1 MIYLYAAILTVANLA
16 WLSTILFGLPG
27 TWLMLLSALALD
39 WLQPG
44 PPLFG
49 TSTLLACAALA
60 LAGEVAEFLLGAAG
74 ARKAGGSR
82 RGAAL
87 AIVGGIA
94 GAVLGTAIPI
104 PVIGTLAG
112 ACLGAFAG
120 SIAGDVAAGKTV
132 DASMKAGRGAAVGRF
147 WGTVAKMLVGATL
160 LLTLAIAAIVQ

>member
-1 MIYLYAAILTVANLA
+1 MVYVYATILTLINLV

-49 TSTLLACAALA
+49 KWPLATTAGLAA
-60 LAGEVAEFLLGAAG
+60 VAEIAEFVLGAAG

-87 AIVGGIA
+87 AIVGGII
-94 GAVLGTAIPI
+94 GAILGTAIPI
-104 PVIGTLAG
+104 PVLGTLTG

-120 SIAGDVAAGKTV
+120 SIVGDVASGKTV
-132 DASMKAGRGAAVGRF
+132 DASMDAGRGAAVGRF
-147 WGTVAKMLVGATL
+147 WGTVTKVTIGT
-160 LLTLAIAAIVQ
+160 AILIILSTAAFVD